1 MSTTTK
7 EFKKESSI
15 LLKLGA
21 PIVATQLLQMSLN
34 FVDTVMAGNLSA
46 LDLAGVAIGNALYM
60 PIAVFCMATLIA
72 INPIVS
78 EHLGARRF
86 DEIGK
91 SARQLF
97 WLIIMLTIPCF
108 FMTRNLDLLMSLTG
122 VTPEIIPISSGYLK
136 AISWG
141 LLPLFSY
148 AGIRYFSEGL
158 SVTTPAMI
166 IAALSVILNIG
177 ANYIFMYG
185 IFGFEGMGAI
195 GAGYAT
201 SLVNFFAAITFIIF
215 TAKFKPFKRFNIF
228 AKTKGPDPIVFR
240 ELLKI
245 GLPNGASSTMEVLL
259 FASVSILMGT
269 LSVEASA
276 SHQIAINVASTI
288 FMIPFGLSI
297 AISQR
302 VGFSIGQGSMKN
314 ARFRGFV
321 GIIICGSIMILT
333 ALVLFT
339 IPDKIIAIYTDDPLV
354 STLSV
359 SLLFMAGLFQISDG
373 LQVGAFGALRGLKDT
388 RRPMI
393 VNFISYW
400 LIGFPV
406 GYYLG
411 IISDFGSEGLW
422 IGLVSGLSV
431 AAILHNYRFNKLT
444 RLT

>member
-1 MSTTTK
+1 MSTTQ

-15 LLKLGA
+15 LLKLGG

-46 LDLAGVAIGNALYM
+46 LDLAGVAVGNALYM

-97 WLIIMLTIPCF
+97 WLILLLTIPCF
-108 FMTRNLDLLMSLTG
+108 FLTRNLGYLMTITG
-122 VTPEIIPISSGYLK
+122 VTPEIIPISTGYLK

-141 LLPLFSY
+141 LLPLFCY
-148 AGIRYFSEGL
+148 AGVRYFSEGL
-158 SVTTPAMI
+158 SVTKPAMI
-166 IAALSVILNIG
+166 IAGISVLLNIVG
-177 ANYIFMYG
+177 NYVFMYG
-185 IFGFEGMGAI
+185 IFGFEGLGAI
-195 GAGYAT
+195 GSGYAT
-201 SLVNFFAAITFIIF
+201 SLVNLFAAVSFIIF
-215 TAKFKPFKRFNIF
+215 TMRFKPFKRFNIF
-228 AKTKGPDPIVFR
+228 ERTKGPDPIVFR

-245 GLPNGASSTMEVLL
+245 GLPNGASASMEVLL

-269 LSVEASA
+269 LSVEAAA
-276 SHQIAINVASTI
+276 SHQIAINVASTL
-288 FMIPFGLSI
+288 FMIPFGLSL

-302 VGFSIGQGSMKN
+302 VGFSIGQGSLEK
-314 ARFRGFV
+314 ARFRGYV
-321 GIIICGSIMILT
+321 GIIICGAIMTVT
-333 ALVLFT
+333 ALILFA
-339 IPDKIIAIYTDDPLV
+339 IPEKIIAIYTDDPLV
-354 STLSV
+354 SSLSV
-359 SLLFMAGLFQISDG
+359 SLLFMAALFQISDG

-388 RRPMI
+388 KRPMI

-400 LIGFPV
+400 LIGFPI
-406 GYYLG
+406 GFYLG

-422 IGLVSGLSV
+422 IGLVTGLSV
-431 AAILHNYRFNKLT
+431 AAVLHNYRFNKLT
-444 RLT
+444 RPA